1 MTNVLGTNVSAP
13 VVPFTTD
20 DEYPTHVDEY
30 GKGGFMALPD
40 TDARDAIP
48 EPRLKIGMFVSTAL
62 DQKLWRLDSIDPMQW
77 VQIDIGSGGGIDL
90 DSPHFTGVPT
100 APTADPGSNTDQLA
114 TTAFV
119 HDAIA
124 AIGYLHTQSDP
135 AMTWTVNHNLGY
147 KPAVELY
154 TVGGMEF
161 EAEVVHTSANQCIV
175 YLVKDIA
182 GFVRCI

>member
-1 MTNVLGTNVSAP
+1 MSNVLGTNVAAP
-13 VVPFTTD
+13 IVPFTTD
-20 DEYPTHVDEY
+20 DEYPTHVDEF

-48 EPRLKIGMFVSTAL
+48 EPRLKLAMYVSTAF
-62 DQKLWRLDSIDPMQW
+62 DQKLWRLD
-77 VQIDIGSGGGIDL
+77 QITPDVVWTEVGIGGGGIGL

-124 AIGYLHTQSDP
+124 AIGYLHTQTDP
-135 AMTWTVNHNLGY
+135 ASTWTVNHNLGY

-161 EAEVVHTSANQCIV
+161 EAEVLHTSVNQCVV
-175 YLVKDIA
+175 YLVVEIA